1 MEVSP
6 PDDVDPADTLL
17 GLPQLFSN
25 TDDSSSFPSSDPSVD
40 IPVAAASHLDS
51 SVPVELKD
59 SGGCAAVQHPQ
70 SPRSQ
75 RPQRRRRPPTQFG
88 EWVAH

>member
-25 TDDSSSFPSSDPSVD
+25 TDDSSSFPSSDPAVD
-40 IPVAAASHLDS
+40 IPVAAASHRSTTHLDS

-70 SPRSQ
+70 SPRKKK
-75 RPQRRRRPPTQFG
+75 RFDTR
-88 EWVAH
+88 